1 MPALSPEEWLALR
14 AEWEM
19 GTISNLA
26 LAAKFNVSE
35 KAIRK
40 RAVSEAWARSPAA
53 LAAAQSAAVA
63 RAVLEHDQAT
73 RPKSE
78 PSDQSDHR
86 EKLASRGRSDPLSA
100 FSDRSDSE
108 GEENIPRVSHVAEAR
123 ELTIDRVAEVMKVG
137 VLRDLQ
143 RIDQL
148 SETFDQLHRHVTK
161 LLFVMTDHK
170 DPDLEVL
177 EVLAEGRDAL
187 APKITALTRLAESI
201 QVQRRKALG
210 MEDRPKR
217 LELSGP
223 EGGAIEH
230 KHEVTREEKALVLDL
245 QKMSTADL
253 EAYQRLIEV
262 MEGNTERPPIPAP
275 PEDPADA
282 EA

>member
-19 GTISNLA
+19 GTVSNLA

-40 RAVSEAWARSPAA
+40 RAVSEGWARSPAA
-53 LAAAQSAAVA
+53 LAAAQSVAVA
-63 RAVLEHDQAT
+63 RAVLEHDEAS

-78 PSDQSDHR
+78 PSDPSDRR
-86 EKLASRGRSDPLSA
+86 EKLAPKERSDHSSD
-100 FSDRSDSE
+100 FSDPSDPE
-108 GEENIPRVSHVAEAR
+108 DQENNQPTSLVAEAR

-137 VLRDLQ
+137 VLRDLR

-177 EVLAEGRDAL
+177 EVLADGKDAI
-187 APKITALTRLAESI
+187 ASKITALTRLAESI

-217 LELSGP
+217 VELSGVD
-223 EGGAIEH
+223 GAPIEH
-230 KHEVTREEKALVLDL
+230 QHEVTQTERKLVLDFA
-245 QKMSTADL
+245 KMPTAEL
-253 EAYQRLIEV
+253 EAYQRLVEF
-262 MEGNTERPPIPAP
+262 MEGGTERPPVPAP
-275 PEDPADA
+275 PEDPIDPA
-282 EA
+282 